1 MFLKWN
7 YRETFCWFNILFRL
21 IKHRYCLRQM
31 RIWGST
37 FCLWYIRWTGLIG
50 YYLKVHMP
58 CVIIKFIDDI
68 LNLTNSI
75 ILVCSIPER
84 ILLQHQSDCVPFFSW
99 QTWNQKKVSLE
110 FFLLLM
116 LPVVMWKQPSHCCSS
131 QSHQKIPSMI
141 DTHRDLLRRGS
152 YIHIFS

>member
-110 FFLLLM
+110 FFFTLNVTCSDVKATFPLLFQS
-116 LPVVMWKQPSHCCSS
+116 KSS
-131 QSHQKIPSMI
+131 KDSFHDRYSS
-141 DTHRDLLRRGS
+141 GS
-152 YIHIFS
+152 TPPWILYTYF